1 VNHRCPH
8 CGRDLASRKLAG
20 AIIARMDLDC
30 PQCHGALTVN
40 VHPAETGLVLASVG
54 GAGALAA
61 LAYAAQSQGLLLAAL
76 AVGIGGAGAVY
87 VLERTRLRD
96 WPRYAPRAAPK
107 GME

>member
-1 VNHRCPH
+1 MKHRCPH

-20 AIIARMDLDC
+20 SIIARMDLDC

-40 VHPAETGLVLASVG
+40 VHPAETALVLASVG
-54 GAGALAA
+54 GAVALAA

-96 WPRYAPRAAPK
+96 WPRYAPRAARK
-107 GME
+107 GMK

>member
-1 VNHRCPH
+1 MNHRCPH
-8 CGRDLASRKLAG
+8 CGRDLASRKLAQS
-20 AIIARMDLDC
+20 IVARMDLDC

-40 VHPAETGLVLASVG
+40 VHPAETGLVLSSVG
-54 GAGALAA
+54 AVVALAV

-76 AVGIGGAGAVY
+76 AVGIGGAAALY